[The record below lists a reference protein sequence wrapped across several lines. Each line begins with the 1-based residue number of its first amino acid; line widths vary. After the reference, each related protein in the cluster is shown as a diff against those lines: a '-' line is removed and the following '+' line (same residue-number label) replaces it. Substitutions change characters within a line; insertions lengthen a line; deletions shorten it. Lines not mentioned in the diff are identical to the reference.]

1 MRRGGEGFPFLLPFF
16 HYLRFCYRSET
27 SFETFRKFHSQVQH
41 PRSFSKNCK
50 KKRKKKK
57 KKKGKNGGRDDTTG
71 RIDLRVNFIV
81 YDETFTRANN
91 FLLLVGEAL

>member
-50 KKRKKKK
+50 KKEKKKK
-57 KKKGKNGGRDDTTG
+57 KRKERMVEGTIRRGG
-71 RIDLRVNFIV
+71 
-81 YDETFTRANN
+81 
-91 FLLLVGEAL
+91 

>member
-1 MRRGGEGFPFLLPFF
+1 MRGEGFLFLLPFF
-16 HYLRFCYRSET
+16 HGKNCLRFCYRSET
-27 SFETFRKFHSQVQH
+27 SFETFGKFHSQVQH

-50 KKRKKKK
+50 KKKK
-57 KKKGKNGGRDDTTG
+57 KNGGGDDTTE

>member
-1 MRRGGEGFPFLLPFF
+1 MRRGGGKDFLFSC
-16 HYLRFCYRSET
+16 RFST
-27 SFETFRKFHSQVQH
+27 IFVSVIVRKQV
-41 PRSFSKNCK
+41 SKLSVNFIPKYNTLGALAKIAK
-50 KKRKKKK
+50 KKKKKK